1 MGTRWGVPDGVG
13 VVEVVEGQ
21 EGALSRGNGVGWD
34 GVEGL
39 GGWAASGRGD
49 GVGVLGGTPRQGAS
63 TGPRSHPDASPG
75 AARAHLTAG
84 APLSLRVLTTTQL
97 SAP

>member
-1 MGTRWGVPDGVG
+1 MGWVEEVGGMGWGGGSSQQGVPDGVG

-39 GGWAASGRGD
+39 GGWGAPGRGD
-49 GVGVLGGTPRQGAS
+49 GVGVLRGTPRRGLSQA
-63 TGPRSHPDASPG
+63 PG
-75 AARAHLTAG
+75 AALMPVLE
-84 APLSLRVLTTTQL
+84 APG
-97 SAP
+97 PI